1 LLFGAQAIEDAD
13 YASNFWFHGHPFR
26 AAPVPLRFSA
36 SLFLSVVLL
45 LEHLTLDLQLI
56 VLVLKLLQ
64 AR

>member
-1 LLFGAQAIEDAD
+1 MVIHSALLPGPC
-13 YASNFWFHGHPFR
+13 ASRLLYF
-26 AAPVPLRFSA
+26 
-36 SLFLSVVLL
+36 FLVVLL